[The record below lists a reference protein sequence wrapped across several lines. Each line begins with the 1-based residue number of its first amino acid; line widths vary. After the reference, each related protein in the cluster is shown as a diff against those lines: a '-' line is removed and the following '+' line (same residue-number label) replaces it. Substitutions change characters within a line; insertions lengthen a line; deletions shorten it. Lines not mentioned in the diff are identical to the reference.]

1 MTFAVVAILGHFSK
15 TLLLF
20 FIPQVI
26 NFLYSLPQLFRMVW
40 RNWYCVDILF
50 ISLMLCY
57 KIRFN
62 FFLNTYTILS
72 SVKNVWFCPTFQ
84 YKTHLSIMKCYKLID
99 ILFQSCFQVPCPRH
113 RLPKYDE
120 KTDTVGMSCSTFK
133 KSEMKKLGALSLTIL
148 KLLRLVHLVRI
159 Q

>member
-1 MTFAVVAILGHFSK
+1 
-15 TLLLF
+15 
-20 FIPQVI
+20 
-26 NFLYSLPQLFRMVW
+26 
-40 RNWYCVDILF
+40 
-50 ISLMLCY
+50 
-57 KIRFN
+57 
-62 FFLNTYTILS
+62 
-72 SVKNVWFCPTFQ
+72 
-84 YKTHLSIMKCYKLID
+84 MKCYKLIN

-133 KSEMKKLGALSLTIL
+133 KSEMKKLGALSLAIL